1 MGAVRKLLFL
11 SHRIPY
17 PPDKGDKIRAWHI
30 LRHLMRSNDVFVG
43 CLVDDPADWAHV
55 PALRARCADL
65 ACFPLNPRWQ
75 KLRALTRLRP
85 GKPLTLDYFHSPRL
99 RRWVLDTLQ
108 REEIDRIFVFCSAMV
123 PYVIDATSARRVLDF
138 IDADSSK
145 WTEYAKRS
153 RWPMKSVWA
162 REGRTLLAFE
172 RRAARSFDHSLFV
185 SEDELLHFRALAPE
199 SVGRTSFVSN
209 GVDFRYF
216 SPLRQFDD
224 PFPAGAPRIVFTGA
238 MDYRPNID
246 AVSWFARDI
255 MPLLRDRGPPPSFW
269 IVGANPAEE
278 VRRLAALAGTHVTGR
293 VPDTRPYLAHADVVV
308 APLRIARGIQNK
320 ILEAMAMGRPVVA
333 TPQAFQGIR
342 AEPGHELLIADDAP
356 SLARCVAEVL
366 DGCHPTLGRDARR
379 AVETRYDWSTTL
391 AALDTVWQPERAAA
405 QSGTARLPQPG
416 VLT

>member
-1 MGAVRKLLFL
+1 MGKLLFL

-30 LRHLMRSNDVFVG
+30 LRHLMQSYEVFVG

-65 ACFPLNPRWQ
+65 GCFPLNPRWQ
-75 KLRALTRLRP
+75 KLRALSRLRP

-99 RRWVLDTLQ
+99 LRWVLDTIE
-108 REEIDRIFVFCSAMV
+108 RERIDRIFVFCSAMV
-123 PYVIDATSARRVLDF
+123 PYVIDAAGAHRVLDF

-145 WTEYAKRS
+145 WTEYAERS
-153 RWPMKSVWA
+153 RWPMNWVWA
-162 REGRTLLAFE
+162 REGRTLLRFE
-172 RRAARSFDHSLFV
+172 RLAARSFDHSLFV
-185 SEDELLHFRALAPE
+185 SEDELLHFRSLVPE
-199 SVGRTSFVSN
+199 SVGRTSFISN
-209 GVDFRYF
+209 GVDFRHF
-216 SPLRQFDD
+216 SPSHPFDD
-224 PFPAGAPRIVFTGA
+224 PFPTGGARIVFTGA

-246 AVSWFARDI
+246 AVSWFAREV
-255 MPLLRDRGPPPSFW
+255 MPALRDRGPPPGFW

-278 VRRLAALAGTHVTGR
+278 VRRLAALPGVHVTGR

-320 ILEAMAMGRPVVA
+320 VLEAMAMGRPVVA

-342 AEPGHELLIADDAP
+342 AEPGHDLLIADDAA
-356 SLARCVAEVL
+356 SLARRVTEVL
-366 DGCHPTLGRDARR
+366 DGLHPMLGRRARSM
-379 AVETRYDWSTTL
+379 VETRYDWSTTL
-391 AALDTVWQPERAAA
+391 APLDTIWQPEPPAVH
-405 QSGTARLPQPG
+405 SGPVRLPQPG